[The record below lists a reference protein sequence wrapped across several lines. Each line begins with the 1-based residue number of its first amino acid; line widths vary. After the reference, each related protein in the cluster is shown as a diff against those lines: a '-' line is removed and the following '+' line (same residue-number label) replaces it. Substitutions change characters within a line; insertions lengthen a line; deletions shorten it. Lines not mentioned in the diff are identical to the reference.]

1 MERTVAWTTYNKTE
15 LRKLETISK
24 EYRAFLDAG
33 KTERECVTGAIRLA
47 KAAGYIDLKDALSA
61 NGRLKAGDRVYAD
74 CMGKAIMLFIVGKQP
89 MEKGFN
95 IIGAHIDSPRMDL
108 KQNPLYEDSGLAYL
122 DTHYYGGIKKYQWVT
137 IPLAMHGVV
146 AKKDGTLVNVVIGE
160 DENDPVVGISD
171 LLIHLSADQMQKKAA
186 VAIEGEDLN
195 VIIGGMPLKD
205 EEKEPVKANMLK
217 ILKDKYDIEEEDFLS
232 AEIEVVP
239 AGRSRELGL
248 DRSMIIGYGHDDRV
262 CAFAQIKAMLDVKN
276 IPEATCCCI
285 LADKEEIG
293 SVGATGMHAKYFE
306 NTVAEIMNL
315 TGEYTELKLRRAL
328 TNAHMLSCDVSAGF
342 DPNFAG
348 VFEKK
353 NSAYLGKGVCFNKYT
368 GARGKSGSNDAN
380 AEYMAKLRK
389 WMDDAKVRYQTAELG
404 KVDAGGGGTI
414 AYICAEY
421 GMEVIDSGVA
431 VLSMHAPWEIISKA
445 DLYEA
450 FKAYRAFLLKAE

>member
-160 DENDPVVGISD
+160 DENDPVVGLS
-171 LLIHLSADQMQKKAA
+171 LIH
-186 VAIEGEDLN
+186 I
-195 VIIGGMPLKD
+195 
-205 EEKEPVKANMLK
+205 
-217 ILKDKYDIEEEDFLS
+217 
-232 AEIEVVP
+232 
-239 AGRSRELGL
+239 
-248 DRSMIIGYGHDDRV
+248 
-262 CAFAQIKAMLDVKN
+262 
-276 IPEATCCCI
+276 
-285 LADKEEIG
+285 
-293 SVGATGMHAKYFE
+293 
-306 NTVAEIMNL
+306 
-315 TGEYTELKLRRAL
+315 
-328 TNAHMLSCDVSAGF
+328 
-342 DPNFAG
+342 
-348 VFEKK
+348 
-353 NSAYLGKGVCFNKYT
+353 
-368 GARGKSGSNDAN
+368 
-380 AEYMAKLRK
+380 
-389 WMDDAKVRYQTAELG
+389 
-404 KVDAGGGGTI
+404 
-414 AYICAEY
+414 
-421 GMEVIDSGVA
+421 
-431 VLSMHAPWEIISKA
+431 
-445 DLYEA
+445 
-450 FKAYRAFLLKAE
+450 